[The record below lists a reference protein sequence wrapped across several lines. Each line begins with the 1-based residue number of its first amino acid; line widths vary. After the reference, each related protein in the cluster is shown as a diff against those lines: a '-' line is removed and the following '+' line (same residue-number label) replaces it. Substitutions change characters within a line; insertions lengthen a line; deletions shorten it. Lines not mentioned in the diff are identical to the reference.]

1 MKARHLP
8 VCALALLV
16 TLLAGCGR
24 QATTHVLFVGNSLTY
39 VGNLPAVLGAMAKA
53 NGHMLQTDMIVKGG
67 ATLTDRVNDG
77 SVKRAL
83 AQRHYDIVVL
93 QERGFDFACGFGP
106 AVCSNARASL
116 EKLAQL
122 TRTNHAT
129 PLLLGTYQDNPE
141 ASDTIVQ
148 TESAAAHTN
157 ALPYVAVSGQLGLGL
172 KRYPAESWFYTD
184 GIHPG
189 HELVL
194 LESVLLYRQLFGTL
208 PQAQA
213 LDVQAPMYGPKAKFQ
228 PPSPVSLPLPNDGTP
243 TGHAYSVQDVEA
255 AIALARGD

>member
-1 MKARHLP
+1 MRPCRPLII
-8 VCALALLV
+8 ALALLV
-16 TLLAGCGR
+16 ALFAGCDR

-39 VGNLPAVLGAMAKA
+39 VGNLPAVLGAMARA
-53 NGHMLQTDMIVKGG
+53 NGHTLQTDMIVKGG
-67 ATLTDRVNDG
+67 ATLTDRVEDG
-77 SVKRAL
+77 SVERAL

-116 EKLAQL
+116 KKLAQL
-122 TRTNHAT
+122 SRANHAT

-148 TESAAAHTN
+148 TESAAAHAN
-157 ALPYVAVSGQLGLGL
+157 ALSYVAVSGQLGLGR
-172 KRYPAESWFYTD
+172 KHYPAEPWFYTD
-184 GIHPG
+184 GMHPG
-189 HELVL
+189 SELVL

-213 LDVQAPMYGPKAKFQ
+213 LDVQAPMYGPKTKFQ
-228 PPSPVSLPLPNDGTP
+228 PPSPVSLPLLNDGTP
-243 TGHAYSVQDVEA
+243 AGHAYSLQDVET
-255 AIALARGD
+255 AIALARGE